1 MRRAFYFYPKDKA
14 HFGIGNHVYIQK
26 R

>member
-14 HFGIGNHVYIQK
+14 HLGIGSHGYVQK